1 MKELNI
7 FILFFLMLI
16 KHSYSDDSQDNKYLV
31 LNFKTNVNLKE
42 LYELEEK
49 DFLAKIFEQN
59 IYVDVNVGQ
68 PPQTI
73 PMTLKIGE
81 FPTFIFSSEI
91 EDSRIQIKYDK
102 DKSKTY
108 QLLNNELI
116 TGLSKYDCSKG
127 YYSNDTFSSST
138 MNSFFCF
145 LLGTDQGPGVLS
157 KNISGE
163 IGLARINEGKDT
175 QYLLYP
181 PKTQFL
187 KQLHEKSLI
196 EQKMF
201 GLVYDTE
208 YEGRLIFGK
217 YLHQIDNNYKEEEII
232 TSLIEDPGTIN
243 NWNIDFEVKCQNR
256 EDNPKIYYQN
266 SSNGDLLFE
275 TGFIIGT
282 ESFRV
287 NFAKNYFKSK
297 ECYNITSNKEF
308 YYCDNE
314 EKFADFP
321 DIIFSVNGQYSFNFT
336 KDDLFKKVG
345 DKYYFLIAFEILFG
359 KEITSWR
366 MGQPFFRKYAVF
378 LNDLE
383 KRFEM
388 SYYLNKKLPYK
399 SKDDNSGL
407 GTQAVVIIVLS
418 CVVGILIV
426 AIVVYFVYFYPK
438 NRKKRAQELNDDYDY
453 NAKEEPKDRLVDDG
467 GLN

>member
-1 MKELNI
+1 MRNI
-7 FILFFLMLI
+7 LCFIL
-16 KHSYSDDSQDNKYLV
+16 
-31 LNFKTNVNLKE
+31 
-42 LYELEEK
+42 
-49 DFLAKIFEQN
+49 
-59 IYVDVNVGQ
+59 
-68 PPQTI
+68 
-73 PMTLKIGE
+73 
-81 FPTFIFSSEI
+81 
-91 EDSRIQIKYDK
+91 
-102 DKSKTY
+102 
-108 QLLNNELI
+108 
-116 TGLSKYDCSKG
+116 
-127 YYSNDTFSSST
+127 
-138 MNSFFCF
+138 
-145 LLGTDQGPGVLS
+145 
-157 KNISGE
+157 
-163 IGLARINEGKDT
+163 
-175 QYLLYP
+175 
-181 PKTQFL
+181 
-187 KQLHEKSLI
+187 
-196 EQKMF
+196 
-201 GLVYDTE
+201 
-208 YEGRLIFGK
+208 
-217 YLHQIDNNYKEEEII
+217 
-232 TSLIEDPGTIN
+232 
-243 NWNIDFEVKCQNR
+243 
-256 EDNPKIYYQN
+256 YYQN

-308 YYCDNE
+308 YYCDKE

-453 NAKEEPKDRLVDDG
+453 NAKEEPKDRLVGDE